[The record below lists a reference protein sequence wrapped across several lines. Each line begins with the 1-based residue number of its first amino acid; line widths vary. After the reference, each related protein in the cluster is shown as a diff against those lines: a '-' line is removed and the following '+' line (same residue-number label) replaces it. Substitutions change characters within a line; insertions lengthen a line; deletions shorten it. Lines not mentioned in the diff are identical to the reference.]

1 MNKFFDGPIVLGL
14 CVISIMIGILIG
26 GFVTEDV
33 WQRKVIEHNCGQYN
47 NKTGNFEWVTNVNSK

>member
-1 MNKFFDGPIVLGL
+1 MKEFFDGPIVLGM
-14 CVISIMIGILIG
+14 CIMSIMIGILIG

-47 NKTGNFEWVTNVNSK
+47 SKTSNFEWIKN